1 MMCIRS
7 CVLKLLSSG
16 LVALCLA
23 DPQVG
28 LAATIARVHS
38 VLGDF
43 DLELLEDT
51 APVTVENFLKYV
63 RDGDYVDMFFHRSV
77 PGFVVQGG
85 GFIFDE
91 TLGQPVAVQEDPP
104 IANEFNVSNTRG
116 TVAMARLSGQPD
128 SATSQWFVNLED
140 NTALDSMDGGFTVFA
155 RVLGDGMDVVD
166 AIATL
171 DIFSFGGVF
180 SETPTINYDGVSV
193 VEKANLAI
201 VSSVEAFPQ
210 LTPPFA
216 SVLPGS
222 RSVEVGSTATGFASI
237 INSGSTTAVGCSLR
251 PASSVAANFLMQ
263 TTDPLTNA
271 LIGTPDTPVDIP
283 GGGTQTFL
291 FSFAPT
297 QAFETT
303 EIQLEFSCVNA
314 EAAATIVGLNT
325 FSLSASTAPVADIVA
340 LAATLTGDGISRIP
354 GVTGTGVFSVAT
366 VNVGTA
372 GTISVSADTGGTA
385 LPVSVVVCETNPGN
399 GACLQAPAEI
409 VESQMASNGS
419 ATFSFFVQANGSV
432 TFDPAANRVF
442 ARFRDTTGSVRGST
456 SVAVTTQ

>member
-1 MMCIRS
+1 
-7 CVLKLLSSG
+7 
-16 LVALCLA
+16 
-23 DPQVG
+23 
-28 LAATIARVHS
+28 
-38 VLGDF
+38 
-43 DLELLEDT
+43 
-51 APVTVENFLKYV
+51 
-63 RDGDYVDMFFHRSV
+63 
-77 PGFVVQGG
+77 
-85 GFIFDE
+85 
-91 TLGQPVAVQEDPP
+91 
-104 IANEFNVSNTRG
+104 
-116 TVAMARLSGQPD
+116 
-128 SATSQWFVNLED
+128 
-140 NTALDSMDGGFTVFA
+140 
-155 RVLGDGMDVVD
+155 VD

-180 SETPTINYDGVSV
+180 SETPTINYDGVSD

-251 PASSVAANFLMQ
+251 PASSVAADFLMQ

-340 LAATLTGDGISRIP
+340 LAATLTGDGITRIP
-354 GVTGTGVFSVAT
+354 GVTGTGVFSVAN

-442 ARFRDTTGSVRGST
+442 ARFRDATGGVRGST